1 MTDVFVSY
9 ASEDR
14 ERVREIVDSL
24 ENTGWSI
31 WWDRRIDAGSA
42 YDREIE
48 RAIDEAKCIVV
59 VWSSHSVESEWVRT
73 EASEGL
79 EKGNLVPVAIEDVR
93 PPLAFRRIQ
102 TIDFNG
108 EGALEQIRESI
119 ARLAPPASGDTVD
132 QTPFAGRKQER
143 ERVIE
148 MLDRIRQ
155 EEGKAVMFAGE
166 AGVGKTRLT
175 REISI
180 AARQQGFLILTGHC
194 LDMEGAPPYQ
204 PLLDQISQVARLIP
218 PENLR
223 TILGENAPEVA
234 KLMPELRQQFP
245 DIGEPAELPPDQERR
260 YLLNG
265 VGDFVDRGAKT
276 QPMLLIFE
284 DLHWADDSTCIL
296 IRHLTDR
303 LKESPVLIIGTYRDD
318 ELDTNRPF
326 SRALQELTRER
337 LIDEVVLKCLDKEGV
352 QQIIEG
358 RARKT
363 APAELVELVFS
374 ETEGN
379 PFFVEEVLRHL
390 EEEGKLFDDKGD
402 FTSGVEIKDT
412 EVPRSL
418 RLVIGERLARVSDT
432 CRTVLTAAAVA
443 GRTFGFELLLA
454 VNAKFDEDDV
464 LDALEEAEAASLVE
478 DMSRDREARYGFV
491 HEQIRQTL
499 LAELSFPRRQRL
511 HLRIGNALEE
521 LYGDR
526 ADEQAGELSYHFL
539 RAGQAAETD
548 RTLNYLVL
556 AAERA
561 LDSLAFE
568 DALKRIE
575 AGLEFASGEAASRLH
590 RVRGKALSGMG
601 RIDDAMA
608 AYDEAIAVAMNAD
621 DADAILLARCRMLL
635 DVWRGSEA
643 VEDLERLLE
652 REQTQGDRPGE
663 LEARRWLA
671 RAYYVMSLDNQGWG
685 EKALAAYDETIAL
698 ARELGNDRT
707 LGHALVSTAQFIDYD
722 RGFLGQAEA
731 NLEEAETIAQRISD
745 EELQIDV
752 ATARLNTVFNDARDA
767 FGEVILDKL
776 LSRRDPIRLNAHYFR
791 MMWSALAAARLER
804 CVEICDAGT
813 ELAYRIGTLPVQYP
827 TIKAIALLELG
838 RFDDAL
844 TAVAEEIADE
854 DHRFGAALQK
864 LGELQYL
871 LDCAAFDEAFEKAP
885 HVIEESEALSR
896 IWMLNW
902 VANALAHVT
911 PYLNAADIQ
920 RARALID
927 STGMRL
933 GRAGQSSL
941 ALAEGDL
948 DQARTLGTGERKAEL
963 EVREARRLL
972 ATRERFAQTLVAA
985 GAWDDACAEIDQAI
999 PACREAKLQQIL
1011 WRLLALKAMVCR
1023 SRKDDAA
1030 AETARTEA
1038 RALQADIATTISNP
1052 AHRECFVAGAVA
1064 RQLELSS

>member
-14 ERVREIVDSL
+14 ERVREIVTSL
-24 ENTGWSI
+24 ESTGWSI
-31 WWDRRIDAGSA
+31 WWDRRIDAGTA

-48 RAIDEAKCIVV
+48 KAIDEARCIVV
-59 VWSSHSVESEWVRT
+59 VWSSVSVESEWVRT

-79 EKGNLVPVAIEDVR
+79 EKGNLVPISIEDVR

-102 TIDFNG
+102 TIDFNDDA
-108 EGALEQIRESI
+108 ALEQIRQSI
-119 ARLAPPASGDTVD
+119 ARLAPPPSGDTVE
-132 QTPFAGRKQER
+132 QTPFAGRQQER
-143 ERVIE
+143 DRIVEL
-148 MLDRIRQ
+148 LDRIGQ
-155 EEGKAVMFAGE
+155 EEGRTVMFAGE

-175 REISI
+175 REIGN
-180 AARQQGFLILTGHC
+180 AARQKGFLVLTGHC
-194 LDMEGAPPYQ
+194 PDMDGAPPYQ
-204 PLLDQISQVARLIP
+204 PLLDQISQVARLVP

-223 TILGENAPEVA
+223 ASLGENAPEVA

-265 VGDFVDRGAKT
+265 VGDFVDRGARP
-276 QPMLLIFE
+276 QPMLLIYE

-296 IRHLTDR
+296 IRHLADR

-326 SRALQELTRER
+326 TKTLQELTRAR
-337 LIDEVVLKCLDKEGV
+337 LIDEVVLKCLDKEDV

-390 EEEGKLFDDKGD
+390 EEEGKLFDDSGE
-402 FTSGVEIKDT
+402 FTAGVEIKDT

-432 CRTVLTAAAVA
+432 CRTVLTSAAVA
-443 GRTFGFELLLA
+443 GRTFSFDLLLR

-464 LDALEEAEAASLVE
+464 LDALEEADAASLVE

-521 LYGDR
+521 LCGDR

-548 RTLNYLVL
+548 RTVNYLCL
-556 AAERA
+556 AAQRA

-568 DALKRIE
+568 DALKRVE
-575 AGLEFASGEAASRLH
+575 AGLEFAEGEAAGRLH
-590 RVRGKALSGMG
+590 RVRGMALSGVG
-601 RIDDAMA
+601 RIDEAMA
-608 AYDEAIAVAMNAD
+608 TYDEAIALAETAD
-621 DADAILLARCRMLL
+621 DADAIILTRCRMLL

-643 VEDLERLLE
+643 VGDLERLLE
-652 REQTQGDRPGE
+652 REQAQGDRPGE

-671 RAYYVMSLDNQGWG
+671 RAYYVMSLDNRGWG
-685 EKALAAYDETIAL
+685 EKALAAYDEAIAL

-707 LGHALVSTAQFIDYD
+707 LGHALVSTAQFVDYD
-722 RGFLGQAEA
+722 RSYFNQAEA
-731 NLEEAETIAQRISD
+731 NLEEAQTIAERIGD
-745 EELQIDV
+745 EDLKIDV

-767 FGEVILDKL
+767 FGEVVLEKL
-776 LSRRDPIRLNAHYFR
+776 LVRRDPIRLNAHYFR

-838 RFDDAL
+838 RFDDAH
-844 TAVAEEIADE
+844 TAVNEEIADE

-871 LDCAAFDEAFEKAP
+871 LDCAVFDEAFDKTP
-885 HVIEESEALSR
+885 HVVEESKALSR
-896 IWMLNW
+896 VWMLNW

-911 PYLNAADIQ
+911 PYLDADGVR
-920 RARALID
+920 RAHALIE
-927 STGMRL
+927 STDMPL
-933 GRAGQSSL
+933 GRTGQSSL

-948 DQARTLGTGERKAEL
+948 DRARTLGTGKRDAET
-963 EVREARRLL
+963 EVREARLLL
-972 ATRERFAQTLVAA
+972 ATRERYAQILVAA
-985 GAWDDACAEIDQAI
+985 GAWGEASAEIDHAI
-999 PACREAKLQQIL
+999 PASREAQLRQIL
-1011 WRLLALKAMVCR
+1011 WRLLALKAMVAR
-1023 SRKDDAA
+1023 AGKDDTA
-1030 AETARTEA
+1030 AEAARAEA
-1038 RALQADIATTISNP
+1038 RKLHTEIGETISNP
-1052 AHRECFVAGAVA
+1052 AHRECFLAGPVA
-1064 RQLELSS
+1064 RQLEVV

>member
-14 ERVREIVDSL
+14 ERVREIVASL
-24 ENTGWSI
+24 ESTGWSI
-31 WWDRRIDAGSA
+31 WWDRRIDVGTA

-48 RAIDEAKCIVV
+48 KAIDEAKCIVV

-79 EKGNLVPVAIEDVR
+79 EKGNLVPIAIEDVR

-102 TIDFNG
+102 TIDFSSDG
-108 EGALEQIRESI
+108 SLEQIRESI
-119 ARLAPPASGDTVD
+119 ARFAPPPGGDTVD
-132 QTPFAGRKQER
+132 QTPFAGREQER
-143 ERVIE
+143 QRFVEL
-148 MLDRIRQ
+148 LDRVGQDDGRT
-155 EEGKAVMFAGE
+155 VLFAGE

-175 REISI
+175 REIGN
-180 AARQQGFLILTGHC
+180 AARQNGFLVLTGHC
-194 LDMEGAPPYQ
+194 LDMDGAPPYQ
-204 PLLDQISQVARLIP
+204 PLLDQISQVARLVP

-223 TILGENAPEVA
+223 ASLGENAPEVA

-265 VGDFVDRGAKT
+265 VGDFVDRGART
-276 QPMLLIFE
+276 QPMLLVFE

-303 LKESPVLIIGTYRDD
+303 LKDSPVLIIGTYRDD
-318 ELDTNRPF
+318 ELDANRPF
-326 SRALQELTRER
+326 TRTLQELTRER
-337 LIDEVVLKCLDKEGV
+337 LIEEVVLKRLDKEGV
-352 QQIIEG
+352 QEIIEG
-358 RARKT
+358 RARKE
-363 APAELVELVFS
+363 APTELVDLVFS

-390 EEEGKLFDDKGD
+390 EEEGKLFDDKGE
-402 FTSGVEIKDT
+402 FTAGVEIKDT

-432 CRTVLTAAAVA
+432 CRTVLTSAAVA
-443 GRTFGFELLLA
+443 GRTFSFELVLA
-454 VNAKFDEDDV
+454 VNAKLDEDDV
-464 LDALEEAEAASLVE
+464 LDALEEADAASLVE

-521 LYGDR
+521 LYSER
-526 ADEQAGELSYHFL
+526 AEEHAGELSYHFL

-548 RTLNYLVL
+548 RTVNYLCL

-568 DALKRIE
+568 DALKRVE
-575 AGLEFASGEAASRLH
+575 AGLEFADGEAASRLH
-590 RVRGKALSGMG
+590 GVRGMALSGMG

-608 AYDEAIAVAMNAD
+608 AYDEAIALAGTAD
-621 DADAILLARCRMLL
+621 EADAALLARCRMLL

-643 VEDLERLLE
+643 VGDLERLLE
-652 REQTQGDRPGE
+652 REQAQEDQPGE

-685 EKALAAYDETIAL
+685 DKALAAYDETIAL
-698 ARELGNDRT
+698 ARKLGDDKI
-707 LGHALVSTAQFIDYD
+707 LGHALVSTAQFVDYD
-722 RGFLGQAEA
+722 SSYLDQAEV
-731 NLEEAETIAQRISD
+731 NLKEAQAIGSRIGD
-745 EELQIDV
+745 EELEIDV

-767 FGEVILDKL
+767 FGEVVLEKL
-776 LSRRDPIRLNAHYFR
+776 LARRDPIRLNAHYFR

-844 TAVAEEIADE
+844 TAVGEEIADE

-871 LDCAAFDEAFEKAP
+871 LDCAAYSEAFEKTP
-885 HVIEESEALSR
+885 YLVEEAKALTR
-896 IWMLNW
+896 VWMLNW
-902 VANALAHVT
+902 VARSLAHVT
-911 PYLNAADIQ
+911 PYLDADDLQ
-920 RARALID
+920 RAKGLIET
-927 STGMRL
+927 TGISL
-933 GRAGQSSL
+933 GRAGRSSL
-941 ALAEGDL
+941 ALADGDL
-948 DQARTLGTGERKAEL
+948 DEARSLGSGKREAEL
-963 EVREARRLL
+963 EVREARLLL
-972 ATRERFAQTLVAA
+972 ASRERFAQILVAA
-985 GAWDDACAEIDQAI
+985 GAWDEASAEVDQAI
-999 PACREAKLQQIL
+999 PTAREAKLRQIL
-1011 WRLLALKAMVCR
+1011 WRLLALKAIISR
-1023 SRKDDAA
+1023 SGNDQTA
-1030 AETARTEA
+1030 AEAAQAEA
-1038 RALQADIATTISNP
+1038 RALHAEIGATITIP
-1052 AHRECFVAGAVA
+1052 AHRESFLNGAVA
-1064 RQLELSS
+1064 RQLEVV